1 MKVERVLR
9 QAASVPTRGLIETR
23 RAVRVVVDCR
33 VRYVVVRVPSWR
45 RDVRGLMT
53 ITASTATAA
62 ARARARLRR
71 DPAWLDFL
79 DDADVH
85 WPGEVR
91 VPRRRR
97 AGV

>member
-1 MKVERVLR
+1 MKVELVLR

-23 RAVRVVVDCR
+23 RAVRVIVAGR
-33 VRYVVVRVPSWR
+33 VRYVIVRVPSWR

-53 ITASTATAA
+53 ITAPTAAAA
-62 ARARARLRR
+62 ARARTRLRR

-79 DDADVH
+79 DDAEVH

-91 VPRRRR
+91 VPRRR
-97 AGV
+97 AGA